1 MKKLFENWN
10 RFIKENIEYF
20 GDAFVSF
27 KKDVEAGMNPVTAAK
42 SYFGNPIG
50 SGSTRLVFNV
60 GDDLVLKVINIP
72 EDDQADLDS
81 PDVHGFKKSDKLK
94 ANEYESDLKM
104 QMRYIEMFP
113 RTFEKASDMSWILSE
128 KVDPIKYSEL
138 FKRIGLT
145 PDIIKS
151 IDDFKNARSIVYDY
165 FTRKNIDN
173 TEGGFLAALLKEI
186 EDTYKNTEKNVV
198 DDVTTVDYSPTMPPL
213 MKDTTKTQAPQS
225 PKPQAKQA
233 GNTLEIAKRMAKNE
247 EFAKILSTAVF
258 LGIPEVE
265 IKAGNLGI
273 SKITGKLVI
282 LDTSL
287 W

>member
-1 MKKLFENWN
+1 
-10 RFIKENIEYF
+10 
-20 GDAFVSF
+20 
-27 KKDVEAGMNPVTAAK
+27 
-42 SYFGNPIG
+42 
-50 SGSTRLVFNV
+50 
-60 GDDLVLKVINIP
+60 
-72 EDDQADLDS
+72 
-81 PDVHGFKKSDKLK
+81 
-94 ANEYESDLKM
+94 
-104 QMRYIEMFP
+104 MRYSEMFP

-145 PDIIKS
+145 PDIINS
-151 IDDFKNARSIVYDY
+151 IEDFKGARNIVYDY
-165 FTRKNIDN
+165 FSRKNIDN

-186 EDTYKNTEKNVV
+186 EDTYKDTKKNAAA
-198 DDVTTVDYSPTMPPL
+198 DTSSSNYSLSMPTL
-213 MKDTTKTQAPQS
+213 AKDITKTQAPQS
-225 PKPQAKQA
+225 PKPQTSQT
-233 GNTLEIAKRMAKNE
+233 GNILEIAKRMAKNE